1 MTDLTILIQLAT
13 LAAIAVGAGKIL
25 KQIEVNTKA
34 QEKLMEHV
42 EKLNEKHHGLE
53 RRVALLAT
61 KPRSKRSAA

>member
-1 MTDLTILIQLAT
+1 MTDLTILVQLAT
-13 LAAIAVGAGKIL
+13 LAAIAVGAGK
-25 KQIEVNTKA
+25 IEVNTKA

-53 RRVALLAT
+53 TRVALLAT

>member
-1 MTDLTILIQLAT
+1 MTDLTTVIQLAT
-13 LAAIAVGAGKIL
+13 LAAMAVGAGKML

-53 RRVALLAT
+53 MAFLAI